1 MQNGKNAQ
9 VGWRSVLPLH
19 RDRKPLFCGLQPVFR
34 FAQLPTI
41 GCWYLKKFDDI
52 ANIEGSLQSP
62 QVQLTCPTIG
72 AIQRWGRN
80 GSPHGKHRRLLYR
93 RHLWKHC
100 HQKLSPEPE
109 KLFHHVIWAILDH
122 YLSRKIPFELGGSSL
137 NMCPKKSRYVFRPPQ
152 KSKKCQLGKSA
163 SGA

>member
-1 MQNGKNAQ
+1 MLKANDTECSSSGATMQNGKNAQ

-41 GCWYLKKFDDI
+41 GCWFLKKFDEI
-52 ANIEGSLQSP
+52 ANIEGSIQSP
-62 QVQLTCPTIG
+62 QGQLTCPTIG
-72 AIQRWGRN
+72 TIQRWGRN

-100 HQKLSPEPE
+100 HQNQKNSFITSFGP
-109 KLFHHVIWAILDH
+109 
-122 YLSRKIPFELGGSSL
+122 YLTIICQRKSHL
-137 NMCPKKSRYVFRPPQ
+137 NLVVPH
-152 KSKKCQLGKSA
+152 
-163 SGA
+163 

>member
-1 MQNGKNAQ
+1 MALEGAREALPMTWGSLGQSEGAICGMTTSRQ
-9 VGWRSVLPLH
+9 LWIRHSLWQLWSPFWQAWDSFRILVGSFKLRELRLSLWEEGSGWV
-19 RDRKPLFCGLQPVFR
+19 
-34 FAQLPTI
+34 
-41 GCWYLKKFDDI
+41 
-52 ANIEGSLQSP
+52 EGSLQSP

-122 YLSRKIPFELGGSSL
+122 YLSKNL
-137 NMCPKKSRYVFRPPQ
+137 VVHH
-152 KSKKCQLGKSA
+152 
-163 SGA
+163 